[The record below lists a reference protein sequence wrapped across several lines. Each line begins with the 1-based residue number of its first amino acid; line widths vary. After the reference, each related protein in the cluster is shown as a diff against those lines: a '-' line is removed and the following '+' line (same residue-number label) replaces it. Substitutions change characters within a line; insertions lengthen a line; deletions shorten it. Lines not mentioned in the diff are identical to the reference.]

1 VATLQRALNA
11 MGRALVVQVVKQ
23 KSSVDET
30 LLLRRATPAERLD
43 TFEQFYSSAREFALE
58 IRDARV

>member
-1 VATLQRALNA
+1 MATLQRALNA